1 MGEIVEKES
10 CEPFTVARRFRL
22 EVQYTVLP
30 DNVKG
35 CVVNYKGR
43 MYILLHERLQ
53 NSVDRFE
60 ILDSLLNDHVNYLSS
75 INPSYSMKA
84 RLDV

>member
-10 CEPFTVARRFRL
+10 CEPFTVRRYRL

-35 CVVNYKGR
+35 CIVDYKGR

-84 RLDV
+84 RLDT